1 MTLKPIWQPKSQP
14 SEPAHPDLKPRHRR
28 RRLRTVAMLPTLL
41 TLGNLYCGF
50 LAIHYCG
57 REMHDLGA
65 KVDAATVLTLRSQRL
80 EAIAPS
86 YLAVGVIM
94 LIGAMICDS
103 LDGRVAR
110 LTGAAS
116 KFGIQMDS
124 LADVVSFGVA
134 PGLMMVTLL
143 RRELTEWVQVPF
155 GFERFGQ
162 ATVLIG
168 AVYACCT
175 ALRLARFNVEASVE
189 EAAHYG
195 FKGLPS
201 PGAAAAVISLIF
213 LHDHLDSIGDY
224 SRMTDAI
231 TIFLPVGTLA
241 VSLLMVSRVPYTH
254 LVSTLL
260 SRRPFGQLPLMLLGA
275 LLLFLYPQQ
284 VLVILAWVFVLSGPI
299 RYALR
304 LVTRSPGLPI
314 TTPAG
319 SSEAASPSTPA
330 SDRKAQ

>member
-1 MTLKPIWQPKSQP
+1 MTLKPIWQPNRRSSDP
-14 SEPAHPDLKPRHRR
+14 ENPDQKPKHRR
-28 RRLRTVAMLPTLL
+28 KRLRTVAMLPTLL

-50 LAIHYCG
+50 LAIYYCG

-65 KVDAATVLTLRSQRL
+65 KVDAATILTLKSQRF

-110 LTGAAS
+110 MTGAAS

-143 RRELTEWVQVPF
+143 RRELTEWAQVPF
-155 GFERFGQ
+155 GFERFGE
-162 ATVLIG
+162 AAVLIG
-168 AVYACCT
+168 AIFACCA
-175 ALRLARFNVEASVE
+175 ALRLARFNVEASLE

-201 PGAAAAVISLIF
+201 PGAAVAVISLIF
-213 LHDHLDSIGDY
+213 LHDHLDSIGGY
-224 SRMTDAI
+224 NRLADAI
-231 TIFLPVGTLA
+231 TVFLPLGTLI

-260 SRRPFGQLPLMLLGA
+260 SRRPFGQLPLMLLGV
-275 LLLFLYPQQ
+275 LLLLLYTQQ
-284 VLVILAWVFVLSGPI
+284 VLVILAWAFVLSGPV
-299 RYALR
+299 RYAFR
-304 LVTRSPGLPI
+304 LIAGRPAHPVESS
-314 TTPAG
+314 TTGP
-319 SSEAASPSTPA
+319 EAAPSSTPA